1 MVVSEGVIEGRLPYP
16 ITAVTLLAELRKMKT
31 SESSVVTEK
40 IRSFIGLES
49 IPVTYEIERHAV
61 ERFACAIGD
70 PNPLYSDEVKARESS
85 YGGLIS
91 PPTFL
96 RSLLP
101 GAYPRQYPEP
111 FAHILDGGSK
121 YRFYEPA
128 RVGDRITVTR
138 KITDLFEKTGR
149 MGTMLFKISEIS
161 YVNQL
166 GRLVANQTTTT
177 ITYGTGEKDA
187 GVGDH

>member
-1 MVVSEGVIEGRLPYP
+1 MRE
-16 ITAVTLLAELRKMKT
+16 
-31 SESSVVTEK
+31 
-40 IRSFIGLES
+40 FIGLDS
-49 IPVTYEIERHAV
+49 APVTYDVERHAV

-70 PNPLYSDEVKARESS
+70 DDPVYSDEAFARSTE
-85 YGGLIS
+85 YGGLIA

-101 GAYPRQYPEP
+101 GKYPKPFPEP
-111 FAHILDGGSK
+111 FAHILDGGSD
-121 YRFYEPA
+121 YSFFGPL

-138 KITDLFEKTGR
+138 SIRQLFEKSGR
-149 MGTMLFKISEIS
+149 LGPMLFKVSEIR

-166 GRLVANQTTTT
+166 GELVATQQTTT